1 MKKYLFLL
9 VCCIGCSSNP
19 STAPVAEPS
28 PGQIL
33 VPVPPSTTKP
43 AFYQGYA
50 VISKFN
56 CSTHTFEPVGNDSIP
71 AQIRAG
77 VADGEIKA
85 TVSVNDEERPYDV
98 FLFCKG
104 GYYLGNDSTSYAYFS
119 KDYNSIVWGSP
130 SESEPGLYKTIYAS
144 R

>member
-1 MKKYLFLL
+1 M
-9 VCCIGCSSNP
+9 
-19 STAPVAEPS
+19 
-28 PGQIL
+28 
-33 VPVPPSTTKP
+33 
-43 AFYQGYA
+43 YQGYA
-50 VISKFN
+50 VMSKFDYA
-56 CSTHTFEPVGNDSIP
+56 THSFQRIGTDSIP

-85 TVSVNDEERPYDV
+85 TVSVNDESRPYDV

-119 KDYNSIVWGSP
+119 KDYNTIVWGSP
-130 SESEPGLYKTIYAS
+130 SDSDPGLYKTVYAT